1 MRSKKRL
8 EISLPLIAF
17 AVFLLCFCIQLYYP
31 LFVHSRL
38 RNYKLQD
45 DEKESEL
52 HPVSIIIC
60 ARNEEKNLKENLS
73 FVLEQDYPDFEVVV
87 VNDCSSDESEW
98 VLKEYSEKYS
108 RLKIVTLKEHDIY
121 KHGKKFAV
129 TIGIKAAR
137 HECLLFTDA
146 DCRPASP
153 KWLDRMQRHFSEKTA
168 IVLGYSPYTKS
179 GGFLNRL
186 IRTETFFTALN
197 YLSYALKGDP
207 YMGVGRNMAYKKS
220 LFFRNKG
227 FASHMHIPS
236 GDDDLFVNQ
245 NADRSNTAIEIHP
258 DSHVWSE
265 PEKRLSSYNK
275 QKIRHFGAGK
285 EYKKRHQRM
294 LSIQAGSAVLFYI
307 LLAVLCG
314 MKAFLWFV
322 LAAYLL
328 RLIVQFIIYYPVF
341 KKLNSPDLVFW
352 FPAFDIIYYFYIL
365 AINVIRLFNRKVTWK

>member
-1 MRSKKRL
+1 
-8 EISLPLIAF
+8 
-17 AVFLLCFCIQLYYP
+17 
-31 LFVHSRL
+31 
-38 RNYKLQD
+38 
-45 DEKESEL
+45 
-52 HPVSIIIC
+52 
-60 ARNEEKNLKENLS
+60 
-73 FVLEQDYPDFEVVV
+73 
-87 VNDCSSDESEW
+87 
-98 VLKEYSEKYS
+98 
-108 RLKIVTLKEHDIY
+108 
-121 KHGKKFAV
+121 
-129 TIGIKAAR
+129 
-137 HECLLFTDA
+137 
-146 DCRPASP
+146 
-153 KWLDRMQRHFSEKTA
+153 
-168 IVLGYSPYTKS
+168 
-179 GGFLNRL
+179 
-186 IRTETFFTALN
+186 
-197 YLSYALKGDP
+197 LKGDP

-265 PEKRLSSYNK
+265 PKKSFSSYNK